1 MQSDKF
7 TTPLPLRILVIGSS
21 IFEQW
26 SEVAHVMPD
35 CNVKN
40 RALGGTITGYWT
52 ERLPK
57 MLTQETPDMVL
68 FYCGSNDL
76 NHDVTESEIVANIKT
91 CRAILSERVPQAR
104 FVYFGIIKAPQKFGK
119 WEMIDRINAS
129 VAENLLAGDLYI
141 ESNVVFL
148 PSGQPVAEYFI
159 EDGLH
164 LNSEAYNALCAYA
177 KPLLS
182 AWL

>member
-1 MQSDKF
+1 MCKV
-7 TTPLPLRILVIGSS
+7 LVIGSS

-26 SEVAHVMPD
+26 SEILRVMPD
-35 CNVKN
+35 CVVKN
-40 RALGGTITGYWT
+40 RALGGTITRYWT

-57 MLTQETPDMVL
+57 MLTQTHREELPDVVL

-76 NHDVTESEIVANIKT
+76 NHDVTESEIIANVLT
-91 CRAILSERVPQAR
+91 CRAILSERISKAR

-119 WEMIDRINAS
+119 WEMIERINAG
-129 VAENLLAGDLYI
+129 VADNLLAGDLYI

-148 PSGQPVAEYFI
+148 QGEQPVAEYFI

-164 LNSEAYNALCAYA
+164 LNSEAYDALCAYA

>member
-1 MQSDKF
+1 MYKV
-7 TTPLPLRILVIGSS
+7 LVLGSS

-26 SEVAHVMPD
+26 SEVARVMPD
-35 CNVKN
+35 CAVKN

-57 MLTQETPDMVL
+57 MLTQTPREELPDVVL

-76 NHDVTESEIVANIKT
+76 NHDVTEGDIVKNIKT
-91 CRAILSERVPQAR
+91 CRAILSERVPRAK

-119 WEMIDRINAS
+119 WEMIDRINAG
-129 VAENLLAGDLYI
+129 VADNLLAGDLYI

-148 PSGQPVAEYFI
+148 QGGQPVTEYFV

-164 LNSEAYNALCAYA
+164 LNSEAYDALCAYA

-182 AWL
+182 DWL

>member
-1 MQSDKF
+1 MRKV
-7 TTPLPLRILVIGSS
+7 LVIGSS

-26 SEVAHVMPD
+26 ENIGYVMPD
-35 CNVKN
+35 CDVHN
-40 RALGGTITGYWT
+40 RALGGTITRYWT

-57 MLTQETPDMVL
+57 ILPQESPDVLL

-76 NHDVTESEIVANIKT
+76 NHDVPESEIIANILA
-91 CRAILSERVPQAR
+91 CRAIFSQHVPQAR

-129 VAENLLAGDLYI
+129 VAQHLLAGDFYI
-141 ESNVVFL
+141 ESNSVFL
-148 PSGQPVAEYFI
+148 LAEQPIAHYFI

-164 LNSEAYNALCAYA
+164 LTDEAYDALCDYA
-177 KPLLS
+177 KPILTH
-182 AWL
+182 WQ

>member
-1 MQSDKF
+1 MCNA
-7 TTPLPLRILVIGSS
+7 LVIGSS

-26 SEVAHVMPD
+26 ENIASVMPN
-35 CNVKN
+35 CAVKN

-57 MLTQETPDMVL
+57 MLAQELRDSTSPDVVL

-76 NHDVTESEIVANIKT
+76 NHDVSESEIIGNIKT
-91 CRAILSERVPQAR
+91 CRAILSQYVPQAR
-104 FVYFGIIKAPQKFGK
+104 FVYFGIIQAPQKLGK

-148 PSGQPVAEYFI
+148 QGGQPVAEYFI
-159 EDGLH
+159 EDDLH
-164 LNSEAYNALCAYA
+164 LNSEAYDALCTYA
-177 KPLLS
+177 KPFLS